1 MNFGGHPELLARVG
15 ATWRFRA
22 QGSGHTV
29 LTVGKGRTRRQIYLF
44 VSPLPS
50 HQVTRDDVDW
60 YKTQW
65 GTGYANCGPAVV
77 SMAIL
82 WSRGQDIPVQ
92 SIREEIGYPYDDG
105 AVSFDNLR
113 DALGR
118 HRIPFTVP
126 QLVSPADL
134 RSIVDRGHIAV
145 VLIQSGVI
153 EKVRGDPVTDLSG
166 RYYDDDEGHYV
177 LVKGYTL
184 DKGYLRRLRPV
195 PRGLG
200 VQQHALHGR
209 REHDRQ
215 EPLLLRAAA
224 FQRAEDPARPRSHH
238 RTDHGWR
245 GPGKLTAVDRYST
258 SAQTRTTLHPDV
270 TERMLASGVAS
281 TENAPLIAHAQGM
294 SESVETRRVRGAQGK
309 RPSEGDGQR
318 RHEEHGNQDP
328 HRERQADA
336 GAHERVKP
344 EEKEDKADG
353 DDDKPA
359 HESPPAVSLEA

>member
-1 MNFGGHPELLARVG
+1 MMDLRNGRAVHVQSAPAAAKTGARRYLTLNPGDTISLSPGPVNFGGHPELLARVG

-29 LTVGKGRTRRQIYLF
+29 LTVGKGRTRRLVYLF

-126 QLVSPADL
+126 QLSSQADL

-184 DKGYLRRLRPV
+184 DKGFFIVYDPYPV
-195 PRGLG
+195 DWESNSKRYTDDVSMIGKNRYYPA
-200 VQQHALHGR
+200 QQLFSALKT
-209 REHDRQ
+209 
-215 EPLLLRAAA
+215 PLVL
-224 FQRAEDPARPRSHH
+224 E
-238 RTDHGWR
+238 
-245 GPGKLTAVDRYST
+245 V
-258 SAQTRTTLHPDV
+258 SA
-270 TERMLASGVAS
+270 
-281 TENAPLIAHAQGM
+281 N
-294 SESVETRRVRGAQGK
+294 
-309 RPSEGDGQR
+309 
-318 RHEEHGNQDP
+318 
-328 HRERQADA
+328 
-336 GAHERVKP
+336 
-344 EEKEDKADG
+344 
-353 DDDKPA
+353 
-359 HESPPAVSLEA
+359 